1 MERKMVLSEHRD
13 LFVGTVANEL
23 SKNGYLGADINMYG
37 FLLYEDT
44 GKVLEIEQ
52 DEEAC
57 VKKMLRYLRNG
68 NQISQYCEVKKHI
81 PNIKDTEDEIK
92 FLKKGLYEKLLVQYD
107 INNKEQDYIT
117 DKTSLLEAYFF
128 MHKDLPAIV
137 CADLVGW
144 FYRKHLI
151 PRTYL
156 TKKQYLYQ
164 EANVEEQLCGNIA
177 GFAWKKAEEDSIE
190 VYSNAY
196 LPNVW
201 NRWIDYQK
209 QGIICSGIYRQKQL
223 SVVVSPM
230 EAKEKCKEE
239 LRRVFQQD
247 YFDLISNVNSKNR
260 Y

>member
-1 MERKMVLSEHRD
+1 M
-13 LFVGTVANEL
+13 FV
-23 SKNGYLGADINMYG
+23 I
-37 FLLYEDT
+37 LYE
-44 GKVLEIEQ
+44 
-52 DEEAC
+52 
-57 VKKMLRYLRNG
+57 
-68 NQISQYCEVKKHI
+68 
-81 PNIKDTEDEIK
+81 
-92 FLKKGLYEKLLVQYD
+92 
-107 INNKEQDYIT
+107 
-117 DKTSLLEAYFF
+117 
-128 MHKDLPAIV
+128 
-137 CADLVGW
+137 
-144 FYRKHLI
+144 
-151 PRTYL
+151 
-156 TKKQYLYQ
+156 TK
-164 EANVEEQLCGNIA
+164 EQLCGNIA